1 MILPTPRA
9 MLVMLAG
16 APVALLLGLL
26 RPDLWLLALV
36 WIAMGTAVLLIDAVV
51 AAGPMRI
58 AVTVTAPRQ
67 TGVGDPFELI
77 ISGASDRGRWI
88 PRRADIALAVDARLD
103 AGGRITGAAFPVSPP
118 DGSAGFSLVKSF
130 TLTPAR
136 RGMARIDALWLSWTG
151 PLGLAR
157 VQRRFA
163 ESREIAVVPNLRSVR
178 EEGLKLFR
186 RDAQFGLR
194 QQMLVGEGSEY
205 EALGEYQPGMDRR
218 SIDWNASARHVKLLA
233 KEYRIERDNRLVIAI
248 DAGRT
253 MSEPVG
259 GMPRLDRAVSAGLLL
274 AYVALKLEDRVSL
287 FHFAARPG
295 GSTPVLAHGSDF
307 PLLQQAAARIDYA
320 HEESNFTLALATLG
334 AQLKRRAL
342 IVLFTEF
349 TDPTSAELMIR
360 AAGRMVKQHRVL
372 FVVFKDAELDSVER
386 MEPGVATDLVRTNVA
401 AELLRDR
408 RLVIARLQRL
418 GVEVVEAS
426 HDRMS
431 AGVLAAWMA
440 IKKAGSL

>member
-9 MLVMLAG
+9 MLLMLAG
-16 APVALLLGLL
+16 APVALLLGLI

-36 WIAMGTAVLLIDAVV
+36 WIAMVAALLLIDAVV
-51 AAGPMRI
+51 AAGPMRL
-58 AVTVTAPRQ
+58 AVTLTAPRQ
-67 TGVGDPFELI
+67 AGVGDPFELI
-77 ISGASDRGRWI
+77 VQADSPHGSWL
-88 PRRADIALAVDARLD
+88 PRRADVALAVDSRLD
-103 AGGRITGAAFPVSPP
+103 AGGRIAGATVPAALP
-118 DGSAGFSLVKSF
+118 GGAGMTMVKSF
-130 TLTPAR
+130 ALAAAR
-136 RGMARIDALWLSWTG
+136 RGTASIDALWFGWTG

-157 VQRRFA
+157 IQRRFA
-163 ESREIAVVPNLRSVR
+163 ERRAIAIVPSLRSVR
-178 EEGLKLFR
+178 EEGLRLFR

-194 QQMLVGEGSEY
+194 QQLLVGEGSEY
-205 EALGEYQPGMDRR
+205 EGLAEFRSGMDRR

-253 MSEPVG
+253 MCEPID

-274 AYVALKLEDRVSL
+274 AYVALKMQDRVSL

-295 GSTPVLAHGSDF
+295 VSTPVLAHGSDF

-334 AQLKRRAL
+334 AQLSRRAL

-360 AAGRMVKQHRVL
+360 AATRMIKHHRL
-372 FVVFKDAELDSVER
+372 LCVVMNDAELDNAER
-386 MEPGVATDLVRTNVA
+386 MEPAVPADLVRANVA

-408 RLVIARLQRL
+408 RLVIGRLQRM
-418 GVEVVEAS
+418 GVDVVEVA
-426 HDRMS
+426 HDRIS
-431 AGVLAAWMA
+431 AAVLDAWMG
-440 IKKAGSL
+440 IKKAGNL

>member
-1 MILPTPRA
+1 LILPTPRA
-9 MLVMLAG
+9 MLLMLAG

-36 WIAMGTAVLLIDAVV
+36 WIGMVAALLLIDAVV
-51 AAGPMRI
+51 AAGPMRM
-58 AVTVTAPRQ
+58 TVNLTAPRQ
-67 TGVGDPFELI
+67 IGVGEAFELI
-77 ISGASDRGRWI
+77 VAAQCDRGSWR

-103 AGGRITGAAFPVSPP
+103 PGGRIVAAAFTAPHAS
-118 DGSAGFSLVKSF
+118 GTGLSLVKAF
-130 TLTPAR
+130 ALIAAR
-136 RGMARIDALWLSWTG
+136 RGTAQVDALWLGWTG

-157 VQRRFA
+157 IQRRFA
-163 ESREIAVVPNLRSVR
+163 ERREIAVVPNLRSVR

-186 RDAQFGLR
+186 RDAQHGLR
-194 QQMLVGEGSEY
+194 QQMLVGEGSEF

-253 MSEPVG
+253 MSEPVD
-259 GMPRLDRAVSAGLLL
+259 GMPRLDRAVSAALLL

-287 FHFAARPG
+287 FHFAAKPG

-334 AQLKRRAL
+334 AQLNRRAL

-360 AAGRMVKQHRVL
+360 AAGRMVRQHRLLCVVL
-372 FVVFKDAELDSVER
+372 KDAELESVER
-386 MEPGVATDLVRTNVA
+386 MEPAVAADLVRTNVA

-408 RLVIARLQRL
+408 RLVIARLQRM
-418 GVEVVEAS
+418 GVEVVEVA

-431 AGVLAAWMA
+431 AGVLSAWMA
-440 IKKAGSL
+440 IKKAGTL

>member
-1 MILPTPRA
+1 
-9 MLVMLAG
+9 MLLMLAG
-16 APVALLLGLL
+16 APAALLLGLL

-36 WIAMGTAVLLIDAVV
+36 WIAMVTALLLIDAVV
-51 AAGPMRI
+51 AAGPMQLDVEL
-58 AVTVTAPRQ
+58 AAPRQ
-67 TGVGDPFELI
+67 AGVAEDFDLTVR
-77 ISGASDRGRWI
+77 ARTVRGRWR
-88 PRRADIALAVDARLD
+88 PAAVEVALAVDTRLD
-103 AGGRITGAAFPVSPP
+103 PGGRLTGTAFAAPGQ
-118 DGSAGFSLVKSF
+118 DGSGLSLVKAF
-130 TLTPAR
+130 RLAAAR
-136 RGMARIDALWLSWTG
+136 RGTARIDAVWLRWTG
-151 PLGLAR
+151 PLGLAS

-163 ESREIAVVPNLRSVR
+163 ATRAIAIVPNLRSVR

-194 QQMLVGEGSEY
+194 QQLLVGEGSEY
-205 EALGEYQPGMDRR
+205 EALAEFQPGMDRR
-218 SIDWNASARHVKLLA
+218 SIDWTASARHVKLLA

-253 MSEPVG
+253 MCEPVG
-259 GMPRLDRAVSAGLLL
+259 GMPRVDRAVSAALLL

-295 GSTPVLAHGSDF
+295 GATPVYAHSRDF
-307 PLLQQAAARIDYA
+307 PALQRAAAAIDYA

-334 AQLKRRAL
+334 AQLNRRAL

-360 AAGRMVKQHRVL
+360 AAARMVRQHRLLCVVL
-372 FVVFKDAELDSVER
+372 KDAELEEVER
-386 MEPGVATDLVRTNVA
+386 SAPDAPADLVRHNVA

-418 GVEVVEAS
+418 GVDVVEVA
-426 HDRMS
+426 HDRVS
-431 AGVLAAWMA
+431 AGVLDAWLA
-440 IKKAGSL
+440 IKKAGNL